1 MKKIITSLLLFFCT
15 IGSGYSQ
22 DNSMKLLY
30 IGNSYTYSYLYTNNV
45 PVMVMSMFINC
56 GFSIMYSSDFV
67 VAPGGATFQDHCSG
81 RAMTLIRQGGW
92 DYVILQEQSQYPAFP
107 IKQVEQECFPY
118 AQQLVDNI
126 YDYSPCAVPLFFMTW
141 GRENG
146 DQENAEAF
154 PPIGTY
160 EGMDSL
166 LYARY
171 MIMKEQNDAAVAPVG
186 RVWRYIRNNF
196 PDIDLYQSDG
206 SHPTE
211 EGTYATAATIFTLI
225 HRVDPMQIT
234 QYGDL
239 SEDVARNILLA
250 VKAVAY
256 DSLDRWLRP
265 MPVPEFTF
273 VQDSNSFS
281 MNNSSLNATSYEW
294 DFGDGTTSEEE
305 NPTHT
310 YTEPGTYNII
320 LTAKRHCMEVA
331 MQTTVEVEGS
341 DSTLSITDMSIDD
354 CIVYP
359 NPATTSVMVK
369 NVNERIEAIVI
380 YDVAGRVIGA
390 RKVDDYSVQLD
401 VQTLDKGLYIMRII
415 TSTGEQVYRKLVVE

>member
-1 MKKIITSLLLFFCT
+1 MKKIIVSLFVIFST
-15 IGSGYSQ
+15 VGGGYSQ
-22 DNSMKLLY
+22 GSSNDVLY
-30 IGNSYTYSYLYTNNV
+30 IGNSYTSTNNL
-45 PVMVMSMFINC
+45 PLMVFMLSMNC
-56 GFSIMYSSDFV
+56 GQPISYTPDFI
-67 VAPGGATFQDHCSG
+67 VAPGGATFHDHCG
-81 RAMTLIRQGGW
+81 GAAMSLICQGGW
-92 DYVILQEQSQYPAFP
+92 EYVILQEQSQYPAFP
-107 IKQVEQECFPY
+107 IRQVEQECFPY
-118 AQQLVDNI
+118 AQQLVENI
-126 YDYSPCAVPLFFMTW
+126 YTYSPCAVPIFFMTW
-141 GRENG
+141 GHENG
-146 DQENAEAF
+146 DPRNGEIF

-206 SHPTE
+206 SHPTV
-211 EGTYATAATIFTLI
+211 EGTYAAAATIFTLI
-225 HRVDPMQIT
+225 HRIDPMQIT

-239 SEDVARNILLA
+239 PEEVAVNILQA

-265 MPVPEFTF
+265 MPVPDFTF
-273 VQDSNSFS
+273 AQDSNTFT
-281 MNNSSLNATSYEW
+281 MQNRSLNATSYEW

-320 LTAKRHCMEVA
+320 LTAKRHCMTVA

-341 DSTLSITDMSIDD
+341 DSTVSITDMIVGD

-380 YDVAGRVIGA
+380 YDVAGRAIDA

-415 TSTGEQVYRKLVVE
+415 TSTGEQVYRKLVIE

>member
-1 MKKIITSLLLFFCT
+1 MKKIIVSLFVFFNT
-15 IGSGYSQ
+15 ISNGYSQ
-22 DNSMKLLY
+22 DNSMYVLY
-30 IGNSYTYSYLYTNNV
+30 VGNSYTSTNNL
-45 PVMVMSMFINC
+45 PQLVMHMCINSDLPI
-56 GFSIMYSSDFV
+56 GYSSDFV
-67 VAPGGATFQDHCSG
+67 VAPGGATFQNHCSG

-92 DYVILQEQSQYPAFP
+92 DCVVLQEQSQNPAFP
-107 IKQVEQECFPY
+107 IRQVEQECFPY

-126 YDYSPCAVPLFFMTW
+126 YAYNPCAVPLFFMTW
-141 GRENG
+141 GYENG
-146 DQENAEAF
+146 DQYNADAF

-186 RVWRYIRNNF
+186 RVWRYIRTNYSS
-196 PDIDLYQSDG
+196 IRLYQTDG
-206 SHPTE
+206 SHPSQ
-211 EGTYATAATIFTLI
+211 EGTYAAAATIFTLI
-225 HRVDPMQIT
+225 HRADPTQIT
-234 QYGDL
+234 HYGSL
-239 SEDVARNILLA
+239 SEEVAINILQA

-265 MPVPEFTF
+265 MPVPDFTF
-273 VQDSNSFS
+273 AQDSNTFT
-281 MNNSSLNATSYEW
+281 MQNRSLNATSYEW

-320 LTAKRHCMEVA
+320 LTAKRHCMTVA

-341 DSTLSITDMSIDD
+341 DSTVSITDMIVGD

-380 YDVAGRVIGA
+380 YDVAGRAIDA

-415 TSTGEQVYRKLVVE
+415 TSTGEQVYRKLVIE

>member
-1 MKKIITSLLLFFCT
+1 MPE
-15 IGSGYSQ
+15 SG
-22 DNSMKLLY
+22 
-30 IGNSYTYSYLYTNNV
+30 
-45 PVMVMSMFINC
+45 
-56 GFSIMYSSDFV
+56 
-67 VAPGGATFQDHCSG
+67 A
-81 RAMTLIRQGGW
+81 RQ
-92 DYVILQEQSQYPAFP
+92 
-107 IKQVEQECFPY
+107 
-118 AQQLVDNI
+118 
-126 YDYSPCAVPLFFMTW
+126 
-141 GRENG
+141 
-146 DQENAEAF
+146 
-154 PPIGTY
+154 
-160 EGMDSL
+160 
-166 LYARY
+166 
-171 MIMKEQNDAAVAPVG
+171 
-186 RVWRYIRNNF
+186 
-196 PDIDLYQSDG
+196 
-206 SHPTE
+206 
-211 EGTYATAATIFTLI
+211 
-225 HRVDPMQIT
+225 
-234 QYGDL
+234 
-239 SEDVARNILLA
+239 
-250 VKAVAY
+250 KAVAY

-320 LTAKRHCMEVA
+320 LTAKRHCMAVA

-369 NVNERIEAIVI
+369 NLNERIEAIVI
-380 YDVAGRVIGA
+380 YDVAGRAIDA